1 MYLKDCLQND
11 VKCNQLVH
19 KFPLC
24 HQKTSGG
31 VLWCLA
37 VGHWHFWV
45 SWVRGLGLCWLID
58 WTCSRM
64 SGHSFADFVM
74 WMSTLYCGG
83 GPAVQECRCCEV
95 IYLVYTVFGWVVHV
109 KGIHLNARTEG
120 FRAEHII
127 LTRWW
132 SYLLCLLV
140 FLSLWLIGVYRLF
153 NLKVVLVNRRHCRGL
168 KCHQIQL
175 KNSKNSNGDSIIQI
189 YFSLKWK
196 YFVHYQRISL
206 YTLYRICYLTH
217 NSI

>member
-1 MYLKDCLQND
+1 MG
-11 VKCNQLVH
+11 
-19 KFPLC
+19 
-24 HQKTSGG
+24 SG
-31 VLWCLA
+31 
-37 VGHWHFWV
+37 VGP
-45 SWVRGLGLCWLID
+45 SLID
-58 WTCSRM
+58 WLIELVPGCTVIPLQILLCGWAHCTAVGALPSR
-64 SGHSFADFVM
+64 SAVAVRLYT
-74 WMSTLYCGG
+74 WST
-83 GPAVQECRCCEV
+83 
-95 IYLVYTVFGWVVHV
+95 TVFGWVVHV
-109 KGIHLNARTEG
+109 KGVHLNARTEG

-140 FLSLWLIGVYRLF
+140 FLLLWLIGVYRLF

-206 YTLYRICYLTH
+206 YSLYRICYLTH